1 MNANPLKMLLEGDR
15 RRRSF
20 LADKLC
26 VSPARLSALLRSP
39 GHLNS
44 LEAFSLCRLYGVSPL
59 GLWQSYERP
68 VAERS
73 TLGSFNFDLFYPHE
87 LSEKNFW
94 RSLDFICSVLKL
106 TEDEVAARC
115 KLSLAQFQ
123 HYSGRWRS
131 YPFVAGMRFANWL
144 GEDLVL
150 LHSTDLDYE
159 ALKKRLL
166 MAGEVMA
173 YLPERYELGAGSKMR
188 LFENALDYLKI
199 QYGEEFVTVV
209 LSSMGFPREALR
221 FKDKNI
227 SVLAFKDLHR
237 KAIALSGESLV
248 PFELGRHNRF
258 NHANKVLFNQLMTV
272 TNHQQFYAEVGRDI
286 AARVDLNFTYQAI
299 KLTQRMAVIEARAR
313 PHRLKELGEN
323 FIDRNV
329 ALYIYGHFLVGPGY
343 FGLKECPPDLKH
355 LEVEPEK
362 GYFRFVCRY

>member
-1 MNANPLKMLLEGDR
+1 M
-15 RRRSF
+15 
-20 LADKLC
+20 
-26 VSPARLSALLRSP
+26 RSP
-39 GHLNS
+39 LNLNS
-44 LEAFSLCRLYGVSPL
+44 LEAFALCRLYGLSPL
-59 GLWQSYERP
+59 ELWQIYQQ
-68 VAERS
+68 VTAQLN
-73 TLGSFNFDLFYPHE
+73 THTHFDFGLFYPHK

-94 RSLDFICSVLKL
+94 RSLDLISTTLKL
-106 TEDEVAARC
+106 SELE
-115 KLSLAQFQ
+115 LSQHCGLTLTQFQ

-131 YPFVAGMRFANWL
+131 FPFVAGMKLANWL

-150 LHSTDLDYE
+150 LHSTDLDHE
-159 ALKKRLL
+159 ALKKRLI

-173 YLPERYELGAGSKMR
+173 YLPQRYELGAGSKMR

-199 QYGEEFVTVV
+199 EYGAEFVTVV

-237 KAIALSGESLV
+237 KAIALSGDSML

-258 NHANKVLFNQLMTV
+258 NQVNKVLFNQLMKV
-272 TNHQQFYAEVGRDI
+272 EGHREFYQSVGRDI
-286 AARVDLNFTYQAI
+286 ASKVDLNFTYETT
-299 KLTQRMAVIEARAR
+299 KLTQRMAILEARAR
-313 PHRLKELGEN
+313 PHRLKELKEN

-343 FGLKECPPDLKH
+343 FGLKECLPDLAS

-362 GYFRFVCRY
+362 GYFRFTCRY